1 MQQSSDTQLEALR
14 QQMVKQQQQLSD
26 TQHKLER

>member
-1 MQQSSDTQLEALR
+1 MEALR